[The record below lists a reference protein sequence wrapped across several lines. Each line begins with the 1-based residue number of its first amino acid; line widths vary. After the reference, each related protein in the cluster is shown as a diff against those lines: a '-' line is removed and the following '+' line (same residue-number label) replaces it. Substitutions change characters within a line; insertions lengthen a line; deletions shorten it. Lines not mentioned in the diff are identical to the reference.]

1 MIVFKKA
8 YMNTSQNRLNSDSQR
23 GFTLVELIVV
33 LLILGILAATI
44 APRFFDFSGSARQ
57 SAVKSLTASVSSA
70 VQLTHAVQ
78 SAGNLTAGATVTLE
92 GVGIAMNF
100 GYPTQTSISSAIT
113 YDSALFTQVIT
124 AGAGGPTS
132 WTISTAATPTN
143 CGAYYVAPASAGA
156 SPAVGYTVSGCN

>member
-1 MIVFKKA
+1 
-8 YMNTSQNRLNSDSQR
+8 MNTSQTKRVTGVQH

-33 LLILGILAATI
+33 LLILGVLAAAI

-57 SAVKSLTASVSSA
+57 SAVKALTASISSA
-70 VQLTHAVQ
+70 AQLTHAVQ
-78 SAGNLTAGATVTLE
+78 SAGSLTAGATVTLE

-113 YDSALFTQVIT
+113 YDTALFTQVIT

-132 WTISTAATPTN
+132 WTISVASTPTN
-143 CGAYYVAPASAGA
+143 CGAYYVAPASAGVA
-156 SPAVGYTVSGCN
+156 PMVGYTVSGCN